1 MSKDRVSITRMM
13 RMERERERERESNN
27 NNKILG
33 IILME
38 MSG

>member
-1 MSKDRVSITRMM
+1 MSKDKVSITRMM
-13 RMERERERERESNN
+13 RMERERESNN

>member
-1 MSKDRVSITRMM
+1 MSKDKVSITRMM
-13 RMERERERERESNN
+13 RMERERENNN

>member
-13 RMERERERERESNN
+13 RMERERERESNN